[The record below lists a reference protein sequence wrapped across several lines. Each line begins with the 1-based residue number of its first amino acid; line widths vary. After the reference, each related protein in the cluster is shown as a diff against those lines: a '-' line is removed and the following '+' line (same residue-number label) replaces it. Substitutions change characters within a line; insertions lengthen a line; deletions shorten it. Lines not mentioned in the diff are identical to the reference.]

1 MFILCL
7 IFGYRSCGTK
17 ENVTLAQNTRIKKQ
31 MQIQNEIVAHLV
43 ETSDA
48 HINEMWFKSC

>member
-1 MFILCL
+1 MFILRL

-17 ENVTLAQNTRIKKQ
+17 EKVTLAQNTRIKKQ
-31 MQIQNEIVAHLV
+31 MQIQNETVAHLV

-48 HINEMWFKSC
+48 HINEMWFKSY